1 MSEMLALVL
10 CLVFVISMVVV
21 LAYAE
26 RKIAAFMQDRLG
38 PMEAGPYGS
47 LQSILDV
54 VKLLHKEDIIPVAAD
69 KFLFKYAPVVI
80 FAAVLAGF
88 AVIPLTPAFIPSGT
102 SLGVF
107 YLLAILSLD
116 VIGLLMAGWGSNNKF
131 AVLGAMRSVAQIV
144 SYEIPAGLAV
154 LCVVMISQSL
164 ELQEIS
170 FQQGILAGQTGTS
183 NYLFGIKALGI
194 NTSGIGGFTTWNIFR
209 APFLLIAFI
218 IYFIA
223 SLAESNR
230 APFDIPE
237 AESEL
242 VAGFHTEY
250 SGFRF
255 AALFL
260 AGYAMMLLVCL
271 VAVVLFL
278 GSWNT
283 VLPNIGA
290 AILADWTSGT
300 PGEISGTLWGLFWL
314 MSKTAVLLFVQVAI
328 RWTYPRLRVDQL
340 MQLCWKVLTPLALGL
355 VVLSAVWRILMVW

>member
-1 MSEMLALVL
+1 MLALVL

-38 PMEAGPYGS
+38 PMEAGPYGT
-47 LQSILDV
+47 LQSVLDV
-54 VKLLHKEDIIPVAAD
+54 VKLLHKEDIVPAAAD
-69 KFLFKYAPVVI
+69 KFLFKTAPLLI

-88 AVIPLTPAFIPSGT
+88 AVIPLTSGFVPSET
-102 SLGVF
+102 PLGVF

-116 VIGLLMAGWGSNNKF
+116 IIGLLMAGWGSNNKF

-154 LCVVMISQSL
+154 LCVVMLSQSL
-164 ELQEIS
+164 DFQEIS
-170 FQQGILAGQTGTS
+170 LQQGIFASQTGTS
-183 NYLFGIKALGI
+183 NYLFGIKALDI

-260 AGYAMMLLVCL
+260 AEYAMMLLVCL

-283 VLPNIGA
+283 VLPNIGT
-290 AILADWTSGT
+290 IKLAEDRKSTRLNSSHGY
-300 PGEISGTLWGLFWL
+300 ISYAVFCLKKKKKKKK
-314 MSKTAVLLFVQVAI
+314 KTTQN
-328 RWTYPRLRVDQL
+328 
-340 MQLCWKVLTPLALGL
+340 KK
-355 VVLSAVWRILMVW
+355 

>member
-1 MSEMLALVL
+1 MLALVL
-10 CLVFVISMVVV
+10 CLVFVISVVVV
-21 LAYAE
+21 LAYGE

-38 PMEAGPYGS
+38 PVEAGPYGS
-47 LQSILDV
+47 LQSFLDV
-54 VKLLHKEDIIPVAAD
+54 VKLLHKEDIVPAAAD

-164 ELQEIS
+164 DLQEIS
-170 FQQGILAGQTGTS
+170 FQQGILASQTGAT

-194 NTSGIGGFTTWNIFR
+194 NTTEIGGFTTWNIFR
-209 APFLLIAFI
+209 APFLLIAFL

-260 AGYAMMLLVCL
+260 AEYAMMLLVCL

-283 VLPNIGA
+283 VLPNLGA
-290 AILADWTSGT
+290 VKLADWTTGQPGQVSGH
-300 PGEISGTLWGLFWL
+300 LWGIFWL
-314 MSKTAVLLFVQVAI
+314 LSKTAVLLFIQVAI

-340 MQLCWKVLTPLALGL
+340 MYLCWKVLTPIALGL
-355 VVLSAVWRILMVW
+355 VIVAAFWRLMMVW